1 MKRLLEVFL
10 PMGYQCPPL
19 KAQAVEHTNYLTIIA
34 IDYHLNG
41 TTSHQDE
48 ALTLLIV
55 ELYPLPHIFVVISP
69 PALLVVVCHVCAN
82 NDATSCGNQE
92 GPYRRFLP
100 DQHEAGQSIIVI
112 LSLLSNGRAV
122 EECSRPKDPL
132 LERGRCSCCVPHRIT
147 AVSSRRQL
155 N

>member
-19 KAQAVEHTNYLTIIA
+19 KAQAVEHTNYPIIA
-34 IDYHLNG
+34 MDYPLNG

-48 ALTLLIV
+48 ALSPLIV
-55 ELYPLPHIFVVISP
+55 LLYQLSHIFVVISP
-69 PALLVVVCHVCAN
+69 PALLVVVCCVCAN

-92 GPYRRFLP
+92 GPNRRFLP
-100 DQHEAGQSIIVI
+100 DQHEADPPIIVI
-112 LSLLSNGRAV
+112 LSLLSNGLAV

-132 LERGRCSCCVPHRIT
+132 LERGRCSCCVHHQIT
-147 AVSSRRQL
+147 AVSSRRHL